1 MPDDMLKSQP
11 LLHSLRFSIR
21 YFTTFQKPKDSFQ
34 IHPHLGFHKQSP
46 NEVHLGSM
54 FIHHLPIQSCLWSFF
69 CMPLITWD
77 FLLRASASLTVDMK
91 CASTTSREGQRI
103 NSSAGN
109 RCKMQIRYFFSGKMV
124 NASYLFKPL
133 SHVGCQLSPIIQR
146 LINKTKVSG
155 THILKFENADN

>member
-1 MPDDMLKSQP
+1 MPDDKLTNQP
-11 LLHSLRFSIR
+11 FLHSLRFSIR

-34 IHPHLGFHKQSP
+34 NTPTSWFSQTVTQR
-46 NEVHLGSM
+46 VHLCSM

-109 RCKMQIRYFFSGKMV
+109 RCKMQIRYFFLTNGKCL
-124 NASYLFKPL
+124 YLFKPL
-133 SHVGCQLSPIIQR
+133 SHVGCQLSPIIRILYISYIYYR
-146 LINKTKVSG
+146 LYIM
-155 THILKFENADN
+155 